1 MNAPLSQVRIV
12 RLHLPLGA
20 GRTQKLE
27 VIETEGMT
35 LLGAMR
41 QVRGTLP
48 PTWLDSFSC
57 HAGACNTCSILIG
70 STPGVPCNALV
81 RDLGEDIC
89 LAPGKHFRGW
99 DALRDDARKVHG

>member
-12 RLHLPLGA
+12 RLHLPLGG

-27 VIETEGMT
+27 VVETEGMT

-41 QVRGTLP
+41 QMRGTLP
-48 PTWLDSFSC
+48 PTWPDSYSR

-81 RDLGEDIC
+81 RDLGADIS
-89 LAPGKHFRGW
+89 LAPDKHSRGW
-99 DALRDDARKVHG
+99 DALRDDDRKVHG